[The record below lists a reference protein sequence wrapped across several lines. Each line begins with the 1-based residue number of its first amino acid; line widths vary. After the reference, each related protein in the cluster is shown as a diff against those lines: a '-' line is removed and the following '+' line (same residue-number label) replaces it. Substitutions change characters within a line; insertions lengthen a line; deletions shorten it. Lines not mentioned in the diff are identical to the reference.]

1 MSMQAQIREWAVQAA
16 EAVLGPV
23 FDRLNKL
30 EAYVKA
36 FEQADEVPTD
46 PAPRGKGPEVKAVVD
61 KVAADVRQAPTGRP
75 SGRPPAKGTTGK

>member
-36 FEQADEVPTD
+36 FEESNEVPTD
-46 PAPRGKGPEVKAVVD
+46 PAPRGKGPEVK
-61 KVAADVRQAPTGRP
+61 VAADVRQAPTLPARGRP
-75 SGRPPAKGTTGK
+75 SGRPPAK